1 MPPRILNPIA
11 EETAA
16 MGSKYIIEANF
27 HVYVS
32 EGDGKPERKAAFTKG
47 MVVEAADIPQGQSAD
62 DWVVKGLAKAA

>member
-11 EETAA
+11 EEPA

-32 EGDGKPERKAAFTKG
+32 EDGKPERKAAFTKG

-62 DWVVKGLAKAA
+62 DWVAKGLAKAA

>member
-1 MPPRILNPIA
+1 
-11 EETAA
+11 

-32 EGDGKPERKAAFTKG
+32 EHDSKPERKAAFTKG

-62 DWVVKGLAKAA
+62 DWVAKGLAKAA

>member
-1 MPPRILNPIA
+1 MPPRILNPVA
-11 EETAA
+11 EEPVA
-16 MGSKYIIEANF
+16 MGKYIIEANF

-62 DWVVKGLAKAA
+62 DWVAKGLAKAA